1 MDDSF
6 FNMFTDLGDFMF
18 LDAKNQYELP
28 EWDRPQPTF
37 TLVRA
42 QQARAT
48 SRTRS
53 TRVRTLIHCAAQI
66 ALMVQSV
73 FFLFTV
79 VILMNLLIAMMG
91 QT

>member
-1 MDDSF
+1 MGPATANF
-6 FNMFTDLGDFMF
+6 HTGAGTRKL
-18 LDAKNQYELP
+18 
-28 EWDRPQPTF
+28 
-37 TLVRA
+37 A
-42 QQARAT
+42 QQAARAAHA
-48 SRTRS
+48 
-53 TRVRTLIHCAAQI
+53 RVRTLIYCAAQI